1 MLRLVGVGVGPRGLK
16 VRRPRSARPHARHL
30 AKDVRC
36 AIFAKYLWIIV
47 KVLRDVITSEKHV
60 IFVN

>member
-1 MLRLVGVGVGPRGLK
+1 MLGLVGVGPKGLK
-16 VRRPRSARPHARHL
+16 VRRPRSARHLARHL

-47 KVLRDVITSEKHV
+47 KVLRDVTREKHA
-60 IFVN
+60 IYVN

>member
-1 MLRLVGVGVGPRGLK
+1 MSRLAGVGRKGLK
-16 VRRPRSARPHARHL
+16 VRRRRSAKQHARHL

-47 KVLRDVITSEKHV
+47 KVRHVTSEKHV